1 MNNDAQDC
9 VEKRGDDDGATREG
23 CGENTMRM
31 KMGKKDFNAK
41 SNYC

>member
-1 MNNDAQDC
+1 MNHDARDC

-23 CGENTMRM
+23 CGENTMRTM
-31 KMGKKDFNAK
+31 MGKKDCNAK